1 MDKEKIKK
9 NFEDQIFQSGIPYH
23 FCICYRVGHIWIYP
37 GVWFSNENRQHVTG
51 DILMYYRLHTEYKA
65 GDMVVY
71 QADGLL
77 HIGRIAAV
85 PEETVQITEEGELV
99 INGYT
104 QADTEVFYEK
114 GPANGTEEQS
124 LEKGNIIFWR
134 MILPQRRTAEVME
147 WILRKQIKGI
157 VVTLIRRR
165 NL

>member
-1 MDKEKIKK
+1 M
-9 NFEDQIFQSGIPYH
+9 
-23 FCICYRVGHIWIYP
+23 
-37 GVWFSNENRQHVTG
+37 TG

-114 GPANGTEEQS
+114 RTCKWYGRTIAWKRG
-124 LEKGNIIFWR
+124 
-134 MILPQRRTAEVME
+134 ILYS
-147 WILRKQIKGI
+147 GG
-157 VVTLIRRR
+157 
-165 NL
+165 

>member
-1 MDKEKIKK
+1 MDKEKLKK
-9 NFEDQIFQSGIPYH
+9 LRRSDFFKAVFLIIFVFVTGWVI
-23 FCICYRVGHIWIYP
+23 FGFTRVYGSAMKP
-37 GVWFSNENRQHVTG
+37 AACDG

-124 LEKGNIIFWR
+124 LGNIIFWR
-134 MILPQRRTAEVME
+134 MILPQRRTAEVMDRSCGSRSKAL
-147 WILRKQIKGI
+147 WLR
-157 VVTLIRRR
+157 
-165 NL
+165 

>member
-1 MDKEKIKK
+1 MDKEKLKK
-9 NFEDQIFQSGIPYH
+9 LRRSDFFKAVFLIIFVFVTGWVI
-23 FCICYRVGHIWIYP
+23 FGFTRVYGSAMKP
-37 GVWFSNENRQHVTG
+37 AACDG

-104 QADTEVFYEK
+104 QADTEV
-114 GPANGTEEQS
+114 NGGQQKLWTDLAEADQRHCGYADPQKKSVE
-124 LEKGNIIFWR
+124 GNPWF
-134 MILPQRRTAEVME
+134 LA
-147 WILRKQIKGI
+147 GSC
-157 VVTLIRRR
+157 
-165 NL
+165 